1 MFSGFSAASAAYLN
15 DGIFADQFIQA
26 GVIIVSYKLKLMQAL
41 MFDPYLGFSEKILSY
56 KKIIKILGMV
66 IKSSLILS
74 ALIHDFLM
82 VLWIIKKYRIHIIHF
97 NAYSDYYIP
106 LATMCHLIGKP
117 IIFHVRG
124 KVRPSRHIVSFMK
137 YVDAFIHVSKFVQEN
152 FTLNDLDTSVHYCV
166 YNGRSPDDYT
176 LDGSCI
182 KSDFKKSLRIP
193 TDHKIVVCVGTL
205 TRGKGQATFI
215 DAANIVCEMMDD
227 VSFLIVGDNVLY
239 EDDVKTELFYQIDEH
254 GLNDRILL
262 LGQRDDIPHILSQ
275 ADVSVSS
282 SELPEALCGV
292 NIEAM
297 AAHTPVVSTDVGS
310 VREVVKDGETG
321 ILVEPS
327 NPDQMA
333 KAILSLLGNNELA
346 YRLVKAG
353 YKKYLSK
360 FDAKKTIVNVQDIYK
375 RILFQ

>member
-1 MFSGFSAASAAYLN
+1 VMILPH
-15 DGIFADQFIQA
+15 
-26 GVIIVSYKLKLMQAL
+26 KLKLMQAL
-41 MFDPYLGFSEKILSY
+41 MFDPYLGLSEKIISY
-56 KKIIKILGMV
+56 KKLIKILGMV
-66 IKSSLILS
+66 IKISLILS

-82 VLWIIKKYRIHIIHF
+82 MLWIIRKYRIHIIHF
-97 NAYSDYYIP
+97 NVYSDYYIP
-106 LATMCHLIGKP
+106 LAAICHLIGKP

-124 KVRPSRHIVSFMK
+124 KVRPSRHISSYLK

-152 FTLNDLDTSVHYCV
+152 FSLNDQDTSAHYCV
-166 YNGRSPDDYT
+166 YNGRSPDDYM
-176 LDGSCI
+176 LDDSCI
-182 KSDFKKSLRIP
+182 KQDLKKSLRIP
-193 TDHKIVVCVGTL
+193 SDHKIVVCIGTL

-239 EDDVKTELFYQIDEH
+239 EDDVKAELLHQIDKY
-254 GLNDRILL
+254 GLSDRILL
-262 LGQRDDIPHILSQ
+262 LGQRNDVPLILSQ

-282 SELPEALCGV
+282 SELPEALCCV

-297 AAHTPVVSTDVGS
+297 AAHTPVVSTDVGA

-333 KAILSLLGNNELA
+333 KAILNLLGNHYCPE
-346 YRLVKAG
+346 
-353 YKKYLSK
+353 
-360 FDAKKTIVNVQDIYK
+360 
-375 RILFQ
+375 